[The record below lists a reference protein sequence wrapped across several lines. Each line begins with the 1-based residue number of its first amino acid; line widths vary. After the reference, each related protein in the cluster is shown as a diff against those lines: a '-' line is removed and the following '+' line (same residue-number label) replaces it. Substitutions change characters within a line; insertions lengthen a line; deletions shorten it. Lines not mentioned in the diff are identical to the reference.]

1 MESSAT
7 PYAAVVVING
17 IEHGRGM
24 GGSKKEAKSEAAR
37 KTLELLIPDFKKLLE
52 AKNGYVTK
60 ETVDL
65 SVSLFLSFFFLAGYV
80 KFFPYIP
87 MCLYSSKH
95 CIYIC
100 YVIKL
105 KNKFPFQGEC

>member
-7 PYAAVVVING
+7 PYAAIVVING

-65 SVSLFLSFFFLAGYV
+65 SVSLFFSRNFFLGVAV
-80 KFFPYIP
+80 KKISWDFPGIVKND
-87 MCLYSSKH
+87 LIQFEKVILKHTKLSSH
-95 CIYIC
+95 I
-100 YVIKL
+100 
-105 KNKFPFQGEC
+105 E

>member
-65 SVSLFLSFFFLAGYV
+65 SVSLFFSYFSRISNKENFLG
-80 KFFPYIP
+80 
-87 MCLYSSKH
+87 L
-95 CIYIC
+95 
-100 YVIKL
+100 
-105 KNKFPFQGEC
+105 

>member
-65 SVSLFLSFFFLAGYV
+65 SVSLFLSFFCSCRLCN
-80 KFFPYIP
+80 FFPY
-87 MCLYSSKH
+87 MYLYSSKH

-105 KNKFPFQGEC
+105 KSKFPFQGDC

>member
-24 GGSKKEAKSEAAR
+24 GSSKKEAKSEAAR

-65 SVSLFLSFFFLAGYV
+65 SVSVFGYSRLRNKHRVCLLIFGLFSRGYV
-80 KFFPYIP
+80 PY
-87 MCLYSSKH
+87 
-95 CIYIC
+95 
-100 YVIKL
+100 
-105 KNKFPFQGEC
+105 

>member
-65 SVSLFLSFFFLAGYV
+65 SVSLFLSFFWTYRLRNLFS
-80 KFFPYIP
+80 IH
-87 MCLYSSKH
+87 MCLYSSDLFTAL
-95 CIYIC
+95 IF
-100 YVIKL
+100 VM
-105 KNKFPFQGEC
+105 

>member
-7 PYAAVVVING
+7 PYAAIVVING

-65 SVSLFLSFFFLAGYV
+65 SVSLFFPAIFF
-80 KFFPYIP
+80 
-87 MCLYSSKH
+87 SKENFVGFSWD
-95 CIYIC
+95 C
-100 YVIKL
+100 K
-105 KNKFPFQGEC
+105 K

>member
-65 SVSLFLSFFFLAGYV
+65 SVSLFVFPIFLGLAV
-80 KFFPYIP
+80 KKISWD
-87 MCLYSSKH
+87 CK
-95 CIYIC
+95 
-100 YVIKL
+100 K
-105 KNKFPFQGEC
+105 